1 MKRSSRPGFT
11 IVELVIVITIIGI
24 LATVLV
30 PAFGDIIH
38 KANQAKDIQTVK
50 NMNTALSVYSATM
63 SDTPTS
69 KPLLQDIS
77 DVMAA
82 LAQAGFDTEDELT
95 PVCKNHTFYWYKITG
110 QIVYVDE
117 QNAVFDLIYPKE
129 IANFPTAKDNTLIY
143 LADQSN
149 ASKSTDLFVFAG
161 QSNMMGAAILEPEVN
176 TFTDLALEYKYMPK
190 LRGQATGNFV
200 SAQNPAGEFY
210 YNDLEKAYGDKLTD
224 LSYLSSLTN
233 YTANTY
239 FCPSMSNG
247 IKGFGSQSESS
258 TYSGASLAPYFA
270 TEYAEYGHSSIYA
283 HMAKGSVNIIH
294 YFTEEMRVAYNA
306 KITAYNTENNTQYST
321 LAVSDLSGAGDAFD
335 NKYNAMVED
344 YAALAPDATISNKC
358 FVWLQGESDAGR
370 SSIEYKLKM
379 EVLWDHLQDLGFT
392 HFFMLRVGYWGNTAI
407 RNVIQAQEDF
417 CAENE
422 NCHIVTRAPSLI
434 PYPGATT
441 ENWWINEPSAEY
453 DNCRDS
459 YIVSG
464 NINHHFNEKAFQLF
478 AERSAEN
485 IHRILYLGLDPI
497 LEEENIRGITT
508 TKLEPPVEEDT
519 GNYTAYVGTIHF
531 KHGLSVS
538 KPSGVWNEQSSAS
551 ARSTDLIPVTSTDSV
566 WLQYVFTLSE
576 SHAVG
581 GFYDTDGNLV
591 APLYYKDFGFS
602 LGGSSGTAAFRT
614 PEYTN
619 LVSIAAVET
628 ATGKQI
634 AYVRFTAWQASAG
647 GHENTEARIYHE
659 N

>member
-1 MKRSSRPGFT
+1 MNRRFSGAIRKIFSLTLLAALLSFSLSTFSPFVQSDEVNVSAAVQSSSASTGASSGT
-11 IVELVIVITIIGI
+11 TNIVGNYHIV
-24 LATVLV
+24 
-30 PAFGDIIH
+30 GDID
-38 KANQAKDIQTVK
+38 KDGNITDMDLHQLQTHLLREQTLDDAAVQ
-50 NMNTALSVYSATM
+50 SADINDDGKVTLT
-63 SDTPTS
+63 D
-69 KPLLQDIS
+69 LLQ
-77 DVMAA
+77 
-82 LAQAGFDTEDELT
+82 LQ
-95 PVCKNHTFYWYKITG
+95 KILLSEPSTS
-110 QIVYVDE
+110 
-117 QNAVFDLIYPKE
+117 AP
-129 IANFPTAKDNTLIY
+129 
-143 LADQSN
+143 
-149 ASKSTDLFVFAG
+149 TDLFVFAG
-161 QSNMMGAAILEPEVN
+161 QSNMMGAAVLEPEVN
-176 TFTDLALEYKYMPK
+176 AFTDLALEYKYMPK

-200 SAQNPAGEFY
+200 SAQNPAGEFH

-294 YFTEEMRVAYNA
+294 YFTEEMRVSYNA
-306 KITAYNTENNTQYST
+306 KITAYNAAHGTKYGT
-321 LAVSDLSGAGDAFD
+321 LANSALSGAGDAFD
-335 NKYNAMVED
+335 DKYRAMVED
-344 YAALAPDATISNKC
+344 YAALAPDATIGNKC

-417 CAENE
+417 CVENE

-441 ENWWINEPSAEY
+441 ENWWIDEPADEY

-464 NINHHFNEKAFQLF
+464 NTNHHFNEKAFQLF

-508 TKLEPPVEEDT
+508 TKPEPPVEEDT
-519 GNYTAYVGTIHF
+519 GNYTAYVGTTHF
-531 KHGLSVS
+531 KNKLSIS
-538 KPSGVWNEQSSAS
+538 KPSDVWKEQTSSS
-551 ARSTDLIPVTSTDSV
+551 ARSTDLIPVTSKDSV
-566 WLQYVFTLSE
+566 WLQYVFIKSE
-576 SHAVG
+576 AHAVG
-581 GFYDTDGNLV
+581 GFYDADGKLI
-591 APLYYKDFGFS
+591 APLYYKNFGFTLNS
-602 LGGSSGTAAFRT
+602 STGGTTAFLT
-614 PEYTN
+614 PEHTN
-619 LVSIAAVET
+619 RVSVAAIET
-628 ATGKQI
+628 ATGKQV